1 MKSKKSRLVDVDKL
15 SGRFS
20 VNPDV
25 KTFFI
30 RADCDKCF
38 KWECLASYG
47 QDVEERDFTVD
58 YYECL
63 SCDKI
68 ICDVCAKEHATPGRE
83 MVCPFCGKKKLHR
96 LTPAKILE
104 CHTCIT
110 ESELSC
116 PVCDYLD

>member
-1 MKSKKSRLVDVDKL
+1 MGSDKSRFVEVGRL
-15 SGRFS
+15 SKNFGI
-20 VNPDV
+20 DEGV

-38 KWECLASYG
+38 KWECVASYG
-47 QDVEERDFTVD
+47 GDVKDRDFTVD
-58 YYECL
+58 YFECL

-68 ICDVCAKEHATPGRE
+68 VCDVCLGEQPEAKKI
-83 MVCPFCGKKKLHR
+83 CPFCGNRELKR
-96 LTPAKILE
+96 LTPKRILE

-110 ESELSC
+110 ESKLLC